1 MTITNHV
8 LAGSIIGLTV
18 ANPVLA
24 VFLALASHF
33 IMDILPHF
41 GYAGR
46 GGYTEVLRHRLSYI
60 VAVCTAITT
69 VLVVILLAANGK
81 WFALLTGLVA
91 ASPDAI
97 GIYNWLAYEKY
108 GRQAKGLLRLVHVRF
123 HRAIQWCE
131 RPWGVIIEAAV
142 TAGLLFLLWTL
153 LY

>member
-18 ANPVLA
+18 VNPVLA
-24 VFLALASHF
+24 IALALASHF
-33 IMDILPHF
+33 VMDMLPHF

-46 GGYTEVLRHRLSYI
+46 GGYMEVLRHRLSYI
-60 VAVCTAITT
+60 VAVFTAITT
-69 VLVVILLAANGK
+69 VLVIILLAANSK

-91 ASPDAI
+91 ASPDAV

-108 GRQAKGLLRLVHVRF
+108 GKQAKGLLRLVHVRF

-131 RPWGVIIEAAV
+131 RPWGVILEVV
-142 TAGLLFLLWTL
+142 TTTVLLFVLWGLLD
-153 LY
+153 